1 MVKVPRHIK
10 TVFAK
15 SIYIGFSI
23 LLLCATYTYSQDY
36 YNDLAIDDLRQEYA
50 ITYQPNSR
58 AYILYQSGLYYQ
70 VKEYK
75 VDSVLNYG
83 NRLLQLGKESDSF
96 IATVL
101 GHRLL
106 GSQYSRNSEFTK
118 SKDHLYKSL
127 AIAEANDYKLH
138 IYDSYNP
145 LAKTY
150 YNLNV
155 LDSTIYY
162 FKKSIS
168 SCPKNEN
175 SKLSYFHA
183 GLSKAYFQLG
193 RYEKQ
198 EEHVLQAYEEAIAGE
213 LRLDQI
219 IALTYILKYYSTVKK
234 DPTKFNV
241 YIKEYDSLMEHYS
254 NFTSSYHPSFEL
266 KDDLSYEDKVIFLEE
281 ALVDNKKT
289 KYLQGVFYN
298 YIQLQRTHTKN
309 EEFTKS
315 VKISNNAIEFYNSN
329 KSVRLDYLVEIY
341 KNKWLAESKLTDLKT
356 ALNTVKQYHHLK
368 DSLEE
373 GRNTE
378 HINELN
384 IKYETAQKDAEL
396 SAATLNINRSK
407 AQRNY
412 ALLGSALLL
421 MLGFFFWKRSKD
433 KQEKIET
440 ENKLQAEKI
449 INLEKEKTILSLASM
464 IEGQEAERTRIAQ
477 DLHDGLG
484 GLLSS
489 VRNHFSLIQDEVKK
503 LDQLNVYDRTNSMI
517 DQACKEVR
525 RISHNLMPA
534 SLQLNGLISTVSQ
547 YCSDV
552 EASTKLEVHF
562 EHTGMEDIRL
572 GDTKE
577 IFIYR
582 IVQEAVANVLKHAN
596 ASTLL
601 VQLGLYE
608 REISLI
614 IEDNGSGFDANTKSD
629 GIGLKSIKS
638 RVEHIK
644 GLIDIDSKI
653 GTGTTIT
660 INIPHDIK

>member
-449 INLEKEKTILSLASM
+449 INLEKEKTILY
-464 IEGQEAERTRIAQ
+464 
-477 DLHDGLG
+477 
-484 GLLSS
+484 
-489 VRNHFSLIQDEVKK
+489 
-503 LDQLNVYDRTNSMI
+503 VYDRTNSMI

-608 REISLI
+608 REISLV
-614 IEDNGSGFDANTKSD
+614 IEDNGSGFDVNKQGD